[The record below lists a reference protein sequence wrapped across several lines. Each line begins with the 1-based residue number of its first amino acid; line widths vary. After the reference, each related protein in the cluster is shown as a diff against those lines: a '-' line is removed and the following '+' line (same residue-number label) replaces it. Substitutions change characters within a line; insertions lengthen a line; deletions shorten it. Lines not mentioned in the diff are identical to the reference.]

1 MDADTRWL
9 LRLAVACL
17 AAMVLAFAVLDLPLA
32 AWVKAHD
39 THPAIWN
46 QILAALEYAMGIE
59 PWRWLGTTVLC
70 IGTLISWIVPRWH
83 GAAKKWLLVALS
95 HFVASN
101 LMIWGKHFSGRLRPH
116 EWHHGAQ
123 WLQHGGSFPSGH
135 LTFVGSLAFP
145 VAVIYPRTRNAVFAI
160 VAFVGCARIAVSAH
174 WASDV
179 FAGIAL
185 TALVTWACAD
195 AVRRAPWPARREGF
209 TISRDDSTR
218 G

>member
-17 AAMVLAFAVLDLPLA
+17 AAMMLSFAILDAPLA

-59 PWRWLGTTVLC
+59 PWRWLGTTVLVA
-70 IGTLISWIVPRWH
+70 GTLISRAVPRWE
-83 GAAKKWLLVALS
+83 GAAKKWLLVTLA

-101 LMIWGKHFSGRLRPH
+101 LMIWGKHFTGRLRPH

-135 LTFVGSLAFP
+135 LTFVGSLALP
-145 VAVIYPRTRNAVFAI
+145 LAVIYPRSRNAMLAVIAY
-160 VAFVGCARIAVSAH
+160 VGCARIAVSAH

-185 TALVTWACAD
+185 TSLVTWACAD
-195 AVRRAPWPARREGF
+195 AVRRAPWPAPPSSPPLTSPR
-209 TISRDDSTR
+209 
-218 G
+218 